1 MRLKTI
7 MLTLLVFATVG
18 YAQEK
23 LTYVQATSLITQY
36 KGKETELQASIT
48 NGTAEVDSLKNEIAQ
63 LDMEISTLTSK
74 VEELRAASEKAKDEF
89 STYVVKEGDFLAKLA
104 EYKEVY
110 GHGNYAKWPKIYNAN
125 RDLIKNPTVIQP
137 GWKLKVPRP

>member
-1 MRLKTI
+1 MKPRTI
-7 MLTLLVFATVG
+7 MLALMVFATIG

-23 LTYVQATSLITQY
+23 LTYVQATSLIAQY
-36 KGKETELQASIT
+36 KGKETELQTSIT
-48 NGTAEVDSLKNEIAQ
+48 NGTAEVDSLKNVIAQ
-63 LDMEISTLTSK
+63 LDVEISTLTTR
-74 VEELRAASEKAKDEF
+74 VEELRAATAEPEC
-89 STYVVKEGDFLAKLA
+89 TYYVVQEGDFLAKLA

-110 GHGNYAKWPKIYNAN
+110 GRGNYAKWPKIYNAN

>member
-1 MRLKTI
+1 MKPRTI
-7 MLTLLVFATVG
+7 MLALMVFATIG

-36 KGKETELQASIT
+36 KGRETELQTSIT
-48 NGTAEVDSLKNEIAQ
+48 TGTAEVDSLKNVVAQ
-63 LDMEISTLTSK
+63 LDVEISTLTTR
-74 VEELRAASEKAKDEF
+74 VEELRAATAEPEC
-89 STYVVKEGDFLAKLA
+89 TYYTVKEGDFLAKLA

-125 RDLIKNPTVIQP
+125 RDLIKHPTVIQP

>member
-1 MRLKTI
+1 MKPRTI
-7 MLTLLVFATVG
+7 MLALMVFATIG

-23 LTYVQATSLITQY
+23 LTYVQATSLIAQY
-36 KGKETELQASIT
+36 KGRETEMQASIT
-48 NGTAEVDSLKNEIAQ
+48 NGTAEVDSLKNVIAQ
-63 LDMEISTLTSK
+63 LDVEISTLTTRL
-74 VEELRAASEKAKDEF
+74 EELKAAAAQPEC
-89 STYVVKEGDFLAKLA
+89 TYYTVQEGDFLAKLA